1 MRMPNADHDALERD
15 LAAALDEGRMSVAAT
30 LAIRGYGPQIL
41 GYLRSVVRDD
51 GLADE
56 AFSRFAEDLW
66 KGIAGFRR
74 ESSLRTWAYRVAW
87 NAARDLQTEAFRRRG
102 RRLETAEISKVVQEV
117 RSSSAAFLKEDARDK
132 LDKLRRSLSPEDQT
146 LLILRVNRELSWKEV
161 AQVLHTQDVPVD
173 EPALRKRFERI
184 KARLRRL
191 AEEQG
196 VLDKI
201 PEDP

>member
-1 MRMPNADHDALERD
+1 MPKSDYDALEEGLAD
-15 LAAALDEGRMSVAAT
+15 ALAAGRLSEAAS

-41 GYLRSVVRDD
+41 GYLGSVLRDD
-51 GLADE
+51 SLADE

-74 ESSLRTWAYRVAW
+74 ESSFRTWAYRVAW
-87 NAARDLQTEAFRRRG
+87 NAARDLQTEAWRRRG

-117 RSSSAAFLKEDARDK
+117 RTSSAAWLKEDARDK
-132 LDKLRRSLSPEDQT
+132 LDRLRRSLSPEDQT

-161 AQVLHTQDVPVD
+161 AQVLSTQETPVD

-184 KARLRRL
+184 KARLRKM

-196 VLDKI
+196 VLGK
-201 PEDP
+201 E

>member
-1 MRMPNADHDALERD
+1 MAKNDFDALERD
-15 LAAALDEGRMSVAAT
+15 LGAALDAGRMSDAAT

-41 GYLRSVVRDD
+41 GYLGSVVRDD

-102 RRLETAEISKVVQEV
+102 RRLETAEVSRVVQEV

-132 LDKLRRSLSPEDQT
+132 LERLRQALSPEDQT

-161 AQVLHTQDVPVD
+161 AQVLSTQAVPVD

-184 KARLRRL
+184 KTRLRKM

-196 VLDKI
+196 VLGRDS
-201 PEDP
+201 EGG

>member
-1 MRMPNADHDALERD
+1 MPKSDFDALEQQ
-15 LAAALDEGRMSVAAT
+15 LGAALDTDRMSEAAT

-41 GYLRSVVRDD
+41 GYLGSVLRDD

-66 KGIAGFRR
+66 KGISGFRR
-74 ESSLRTWAYRVAW
+74 ESSFRTWAYRVAW

-132 LDKLRRSLSPEDQT
+132 LEKLRRTLSPEDQT

-161 AQVLHTQDVPVD
+161 AQVLSTAEVPVD
-173 EPALRKRFERI
+173 EPALRKRFERV
-184 KARLRRL
+184 KTRLRKL

-196 VLDKI
+196 VLGK
-201 PEDP
+201 

>member
-1 MRMPNADHDALERD
+1 MSKSDQEALEAS
-15 LAAALDEGRMSVAAT
+15 LQGLLDAGRFSEAAT
-30 LAIRGYGPQIL
+30 AAIRGYGPQIL
-41 GYLRSVVRDD
+41 GYLGSVLRDD

-74 ESSLRTWAYRVAW
+74 ESSFRTWAYRVAW

-132 LDKLRRSLSPEDQT
+132 LEKLRRTLSPEDQT

-161 AQVLHTQDVPVD
+161 AQVLSTAEVPVD
-173 EPALRKRFERI
+173 EPALRKRFERV
-184 KARLRRL
+184 KTRLRKL

-196 VLDKI
+196 VLGK
-201 PEDP
+201 